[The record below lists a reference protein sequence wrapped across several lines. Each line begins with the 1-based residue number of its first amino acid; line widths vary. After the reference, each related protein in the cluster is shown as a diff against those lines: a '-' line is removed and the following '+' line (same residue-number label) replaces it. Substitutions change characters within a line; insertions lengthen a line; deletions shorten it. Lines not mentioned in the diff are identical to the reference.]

1 MKAGNLKEKIEIYK
15 PVATKTDFGN
25 NRITYELHYTTRC
38 MVRHDSGNKEETN
51 GEIFHSKNKM
61 FIVRYYVP
69 VQENMRIK
77 YDGDFYSI
85 NSIVPNKWYH
95 NLEIDTVIVND

>member
-77 YDGDFYSI
+77 YEGDFYSI
-85 NSIVPNKWYH
+85 QSIIPNKYYN
-95 NLEIDTVIVND
+95 NLEMYCTLVNE